1 MWNLKKHVIVI
12 TLLFL
17 VGCQPKSEILFENIN
32 IGDNLETCLAKGAI
46 KYIFDHHYD
55 NGKRLAL
62 SDNIT
67 TNYLPYTEVKFD
79 DNNIIEELEFSRH
92 ADYEAVEETFNFM
105 TQYFCQRYKNMV
117 TEKIDEV
124 KEKGNYR
131 QIGNKNIWETNKI
144 KIILSSYNNMVDWQ
158 VVARNIEK
166 SGSDRWD
173 AWVENEKAKNIQGYW
188 AKLSITA
195 K

>member
-1 MWNLKKHVIVI
+1 MWKLKKHVIGI

-17 VGCQPKSEILFENIN
+17 VGCQTQPEVFFENIN
-32 IGDNLETCLAKGAI
+32 IGDNLETCLAKGVI
-46 KYIFDHHYD
+46 KYKFDHHYD

-79 DNNIIEELEFSRH
+79 DNNIVKELEFSRH
-92 ADYEAVEETFNFM
+92 ADYEAVEEAFSFM
-105 TQYFCQRYKNMV
+105 TQYFCQRYENMA

-124 KEKGNYR
+124 KDEGNYR
-131 QIGNKNIWETNKI
+131 QIGSKNIWETNKI

-158 VVARNIEK
+158 AVARNAEKPGSNGWIEEQFAK
-166 SGSDRWD
+166 
-173 AWVENEKAKNIQGYW
+173 EKQGYW
-188 AKLSITA
+188 VELIITA